1 AEGATFAVAR
11 NSQRGPLAEGR
22 LGESTRLC
30 RGVPAREPV
39 DSAAVRDLRQPAS
52 GRAQGPGPL
61 RAQALCFLAPT
72 IEKAG
77 CRRLQDCGA
86 QKRTR
91 PRSAGPA
98 RLARRALRVLAQSAQ
113 ALCFLAPT
121 IGKAG
126 CRRLQDC
133 GAQKRTRTSTVLP
146 PLGPEPSAS
155 TNSAI
160 WARRDKPGSMPRR
173 KGRSLMVYPILSTSA
188 GADCPADGGGQ

>member
-1 AEGATFAVAR
+1 
-11 NSQRGPLAEGR
+11 
-22 LGESTRLC
+22 
-30 RGVPAREPV
+30 PV

-52 GRAQGPGPL
+52 GSAQGPGPL

-72 IEKAG
+72 IE
-77 CRRLQDCGA
+77 
-86 QKRTR
+86 
-91 PRSAGPA
+91 
-98 RLARRALRVLAQSAQ
+98 
-113 ALCFLAPT
+113 
-121 IGKAG
+121 KAG